1 MSITKTRKQ
10 ELITEFK
17 TTDVDNGGSAAAQ
30 VAVLTERIRNLT
42 EHMKNNH
49 KDKHS
54 RRGLLLMVN
63 RRKKLL
69 AYIKKNSVSE
79 YDDLIKKLGLRK
91 KKNRPFGRFFIVMHN
106 GKKSARGWARVA
118 RTLLSLRVQRSNP
131 VSNARTRMRA
141 TLLFTGSPRSRCSL
155 AMNPSM

>member
-42 EHMKNNH
+42 EHMN

-79 YDDLIKKLGLRK
+79 YEDLIKKLGLRK
-91 KKNRPFGRFFIVMHN
+91 
-106 GKKSARGWARVA
+106 
-118 RTLLSLRVQRSNP
+118 
-131 VSNARTRMRA
+131 
-141 TLLFTGSPRSRCSL
+141 
-155 AMNPSM
+155 